1 MKDMVEFVTITT
13 DPEEDTADILADY
26 GPAHGFDPANWT
38 FLTTLPDQ
46 AEDSTRGIAQAF
58 GQSFTEGE
66 EAYQAHGAGTHVIE
80 SGGSGPA
87 TFHGLRFNLGN
98 LVLSRN
104 P

>member
-58 GQSFTEGE
+58 GHSFTEGE
-66 EAYQAHGAGTHVIE
+66 DGYQAHGVVPPVIDR
-80 SGGSGPA
+80 GGHGAAHFPGP
-87 TFHGLRFNLGN
+87 RFTSVNT
-98 LVLSRN
+98 VL
-104 P
+104 